1 MLATRVVF
9 RLSEALLADLSLHS
23 LFETPTVDG
32 VVQAVTKIWGDREV
46 VEQVAETFLQMAQLS
61 DEELKDYAS

>member
-9 RLSEALLADLSLHS
+9 RLSQALLVEFSLHT

-32 VVQAVTKIWGDREV
+32 VVNAVTKIWGDRET
-46 VEQVAETFLQMAQLS
+46 VEQVADSFLEVTQLS
-61 DEELKDYAS
+61 DEELKGTQ